1 MNKFTIKIYIINI
14 FLIIGCT
21 SIEEKA
27 NHYSYDG
34 DLVSLKDTISK
45 IKKNNFQDE
54 RGWTPLMTAAENNQV
69 SIIEYLVSQ
78 KVYLD
83 IKNESGD
90 TALMRA
96 VLRNNFKSAE
106 ILIKEG
112 ASLKIRDNRGYT
124 PFLRACEKGNLE
136 IAKLL
141 IKDKSE
147 FKDRVLLNPKK
158 SALHLAIKKN
168 NLDIIKWLLENGVD
182 INIKDED
189 GRTPLMDSVLNL
201 KISMVKFLLEKG
213 ASTND
218 ISNNGENLLSI
229 SKQTFNQEM
238 ISLIESINPISK
250 K

>member
-1 MNKFTIKIYIINI
+1 MNKFIIKIYIVII
-14 FLIIGCT
+14 SLLIGCT

-27 NHYSYDG
+27 NLYSFDG
-34 DLVSLKDTISK
+34 DLVSLKNSISK
-45 IKKNNFQDE
+45 IKTINFRDE

-69 SIIEYLVSQ
+69 SILEYLISQ

-96 VLRNNFKSAE
+96 VLRNNYKSAE
-106 ILIKEG
+106 ILIKAG

-124 PFLRACEKGNLE
+124 PFQRACEKGYLE

-147 FKDRVLLNPKK
+147 FKDKILLNPKK
-158 SALHLAIKKN
+158 SALHLAIKKD
-168 NLDIIKWLLENGVD
+168 NLELMKWLLENGLD
-182 INIKDED
+182 INTKDED
-189 GRTPLMDSVLNL
+189 GKTPLMDAVSNL
-201 KISMVKFLLEKG
+201 KPSTVKFLLEKG
-213 ASTND
+213 ASVND
-218 ISNNGENLLSI
+218 TSNNGEDILSI
-229 SKQTFNQEM
+229 SRQTLNNEM
-238 ISLIESINPISK
+238 ISIIENINRTFK

>member
-1 MNKFTIKIYIINI
+1 M
-14 FLIIGCT
+14 
-21 SIEEKA
+21 
-27 NHYSYDG
+27 
-34 DLVSLKDTISK
+34 
-45 IKKNNFQDE
+45 
-54 RGWTPLMTAAENNQV
+54 
-69 SIIEYLVSQ
+69 
-78 KVYLD
+78 
-83 IKNESGD
+83 
-90 TALMRA
+90 
-96 VLRNNFKSAE
+96 
-106 ILIKEG
+106 
-112 ASLKIRDNRGYT
+112 
-124 PFLRACEKGNLE
+124 
-136 IAKLL
+136 
-141 IKDKSE
+141 
-147 FKDRVLLNPKK
+147 LLNPKK

>member
-1 MNKFTIKIYIINI
+1 MNKFIIKIYIVII
-14 FLIIGCT
+14 LLLIGCT

-27 NHYSYDG
+27 NLYSFEG
-34 DLVSLKDTISK
+34 DLVSLKNSITKINTI
-45 IKKNNFQDE
+45 NFQDE

-69 SIIEYLVSQ
+69 SIIEYLISQ

-124 PFLRACEKGNLE
+124 PLLRACEKGNLE
-136 IAKLL
+136 MAKLL

-147 FKDRVLLNPKK
+147 FKEKVLLNPKK
-158 SALHLAIKKN
+158 TALHLAIKKD
-168 NLDIIKWLLENGVD
+168 NLELIKWLLENGLD
-182 INIKDED
+182 INSKDED
-189 GRTPLMDSVLNL
+189 GRTPLMDSVSNM
-201 KISMVKFLLEKG
+201 KVPTVKLLLEKG
-213 ASTND
+213 ASIND

-229 SKQTFNQEM
+229 SRQTFNKEI
-238 ISLIESINPISK
+238 ISIIENKNQTSK

>member
-1 MNKFTIKIYIINI
+1 M
-14 FLIIGCT
+14 LI
-21 SIEEKA
+21 
-27 NHYSYDG
+27 
-34 DLVSLKDTISK
+34 
-45 IKKNNFQDE
+45 
-54 RGWTPLMTAAENNQV
+54 
-69 SIIEYLVSQ
+69 
-78 KVYLD
+78 YLD

-141 IKDKSE
+141 IKDKSD

-168 NLDIIKWLLENGVD
+168 NLDNITKTQLDD
-182 INIKDED
+182 IFIE
-189 GRTPLMDSVLNL
+189 LI
-201 KISMVKFLLEKG
+201 ISM
-213 ASTND
+213 
-218 ISNNGENLLSI
+218 
-229 SKQTFNQEM
+229 
-238 ISLIESINPISK
+238 
-250 K
+250 